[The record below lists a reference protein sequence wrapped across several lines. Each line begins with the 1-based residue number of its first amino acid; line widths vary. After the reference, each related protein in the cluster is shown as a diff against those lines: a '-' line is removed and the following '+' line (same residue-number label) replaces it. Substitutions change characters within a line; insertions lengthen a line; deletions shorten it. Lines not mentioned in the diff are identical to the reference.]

1 MEPIGDV
8 LSASKEQSAAMHV
21 RFWGTRGSL
30 PVPGPHTLHFGGNTS
45 CVEVQTAT
53 DTLVIIDCGSGLH
66 GLGQA
71 LVGADGKPVLKGHIL
86 ISHTHWDHIQG
97 IPFFAPLFVTGNEW
111 DIYAPKGLGQS
122 LQDTLAGQMQY
133 AYFPVRL
140 DQMGAEIRYH
150 ELIEGDFKIGDL
162 SVRSQYMNHT
172 ALTLGF
178 RLEAGGAVLVYASD
192 HEPFSHH
199 LASGKG
205 EILGQ
210 DRQHCE
216 FLTGAD
222 LVIHDAQYI
231 LNEYAGKI
239 GWGHSTVEYAVAMCR
254 AAGAARL
261 ALTHHDPLRTDQA
274 IEEIVRKIRDDQRG
288 MASGLEIFAAA
299 EGQGLELKGRDNA
312 SSVLTISEGA
322 TISKEPAPVRP
333 LLLMAVK
340 DPGAANTIREAAQ
353 ADDIAVL
360 ESGGVNAALATARSV
375 QGSLIVLDWELS
387 DVDPLGRA
395 QGLGN
400 GAANDI
406 PILIVAD
413 EEDTL
418 ACTKTAATGWLIR
431 PFSSAYARTRIRACL
446 LRTACRWERALTSQD
461 EEQRLAILYGL
472 GILDTPP
479 EERFERIT
487 RLAASIF
494 KVPMALVSLV
504 DRDRQWF
511 KSTHGMDVAETS
523 RETSFCA
530 HAVSSQEALV
540 APDTFQDPRFSD
552 NPLVTGLP
560 RIRFYAGCPLFV
572 GTNCVG
578 TLCVLDNR
586 PHQFDAEAVSLLHD
600 LAELAEMELCRPQRM
615 NE

>member
-1 MEPIGDV
+1 
-8 LSASKEQSAAMHV
+8 MHV
-21 RFWGTRGSL
+21 RFWGTRGSI
-30 PVPGPHTLHFGGNTS
+30 PKPGRDTLRFGGNTS
-45 CVEVQTAT
+45 CVEVQTAA

-71 LVGADGKPVLKGHIL
+71 LAHAGKPALKGHIL

-97 IPFFAPLFVTGNEW
+97 IPFFAPFFVPGNEW

-133 AYFPVRL
+133 AYFPVQL
-140 DQMGAEIRYH
+140 DQMGAKIRYH
-150 ELIEGDFKIGDL
+150 ELIEGDFQLGDV
-162 SVRSQYMNHT
+162 SVRTRYMNHT
-172 ALTLGF
+172 AVTLGF
-178 RLEAGGAVLVYASD
+178 RLEADGTSLVYASD
-192 HEPFSHH
+192 HEPFSRH

-210 DRQHCE
+210 DREHCE
-216 FLTGAD
+216 FLAGAD
-222 LVIHDAQYI
+222 LVIHDAQYT
-231 LNEYAGKI
+231 LNEYAGKM

-261 ALTHHDPLRTDQA
+261 ALTHHDPLRTDRA
-274 IEEIVRKIRDDQRG
+274 IEEIVRKTRNDQRG
-288 MASGLEIFAAA
+288 MAPALDIFAAA
-299 EGQGLELKGRDNA
+299 EGQGIELKTRDHASA
-312 SSVLTISEGA
+312 SSVTMSREA
-322 TISKEPAPVRP
+322 TIANGPALVSP
-333 LLLMAVK
+333 LMLMAVK
-340 DPGAANTIREAAQ
+340 DPVAANTIREAAQ

-360 ESGGVNAALATARSV
+360 ESGGVSEALATAPSV
-375 QGSLIVLDWELS
+375 QPSLIILEWGLE
-387 DVDPLGRA
+387 DVDALEQA
-395 QGLGN
+395 HGLGN
-400 GAANDI
+400 GAANDV
-406 PILIVAD
+406 PILVVAD

-418 ACTKTAATGWLIR
+418 AWTKTMVTGWLIR

-479 EERFERIT
+479 EERFDRIT

-494 KVPMALVSLV
+494 NVPMALVSLV
-504 DRDRQWF
+504 DRERQWF
-511 KSTHGMDVAETS
+511 KSTYGLDVAETS
-523 RETSFCA
+523 RETSFCS
-530 HAVSSQEALV
+530 HAVALREV
-540 APDTFQDPRFSD
+540 LVVPDTFQDPRFSD
-552 NPLVTGLP
+552 NPLVTKAP

-572 GTNCVG
+572 GANCVG

-586 PHQFDAEAVSLLHD
+586 PRQIDAEAVSLLHD
-600 LAELAEMELCRPQRM
+600 LAVLAEMELCRPQRM